1 MIPVRTIT
9 LVLSIVCLVVPAWAD
24 DKVSED
30 AYDRG
35 DYATA
40 WHELLPLAVQSHAVA
55 QVLLACSM
63 TATGIMS
70 KLISSTGWRSKAGAV
85 LREHVVEKMPP
96 AKIAEAQKLAQ
107 EWQPKGK

>member
-55 QVLLACSM
+55 QVLLGMLYDSDQDYVQAH
-63 TATGIMS
+63 
-70 KLISSTGWRSKAGAV
+70 K
-85 LREHVVEKMPP
+85 
-96 AKIAEAQKLAQ
+96 
-107 EWQPKGK
+107 